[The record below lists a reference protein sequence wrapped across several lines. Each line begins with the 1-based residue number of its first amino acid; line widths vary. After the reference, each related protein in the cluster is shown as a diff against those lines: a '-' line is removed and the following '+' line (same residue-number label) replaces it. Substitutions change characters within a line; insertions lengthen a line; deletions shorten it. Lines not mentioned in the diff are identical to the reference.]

1 MAPRAKGQHN
11 RFLQDRL
18 SLRFI
23 RYHQY
28 TWHVLSTAC
37 PNLSATA
44 LGIPTCLSFADATAA
59 IGQVPN
65 ENRAAINADR

>member
-1 MAPRAKGQHN
+1 MAVRAKDQHN

-18 SLRFI
+18 SLRSI

-28 TWHVLSTAC
+28 IWHVLSTAC

-44 LGIPTCLSFADATAA
+44 LGTPACLSFADATAA
-59 IGQVPN
+59 IGKVPN
-65 ENRAAINADR
+65 ENKAAISADR